1 MSDNIR
7 PMLYGARYTMALAGP
22 PQGGAPVDVTVVGKH
37 CETSDIMARDV
48 TLDREPQ
55 RGDLL
60 AVASTGAYTYSMASN
75 YNRLGRPA
83 VVGVRDG
90 RASLWLRREDDDD
103 LDRLEVSPAAEPTR

>member
-1 MSDNIR
+1 M
-7 PMLYGARYTMALAGP
+7 
-22 PQGGAPVDVTVVGKH
+22 TVVGKH

-48 TLDREPQ
+48 TLDREPA

-103 LDRLEVSPAAEPTR
+103 LDRLEASPASDPFR